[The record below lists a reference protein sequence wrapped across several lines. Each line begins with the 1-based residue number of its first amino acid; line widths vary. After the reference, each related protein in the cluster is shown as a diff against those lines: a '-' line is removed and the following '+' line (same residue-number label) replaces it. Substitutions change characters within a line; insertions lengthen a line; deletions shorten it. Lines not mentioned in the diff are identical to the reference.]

1 MKRIAAVV
9 TLAVAATLLGSV
21 APAQA
26 ASVCLTYDLSL
37 NGQGQAGT
45 VCLPPA

>member
-1 MKRIAAVV
+1 MKRIVTVV
-9 TLAVAATLLGSV
+9 TLAFAATLLGAA

-26 ASVCLTYDLSL
+26 ASICLTYDLSV
-37 NGQGQAGT
+37 NGEGQAGT